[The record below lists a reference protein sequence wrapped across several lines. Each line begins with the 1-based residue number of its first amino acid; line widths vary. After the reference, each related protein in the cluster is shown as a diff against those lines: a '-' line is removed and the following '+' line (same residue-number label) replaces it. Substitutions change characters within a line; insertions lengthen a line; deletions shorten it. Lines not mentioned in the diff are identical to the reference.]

1 MKILLIAPP
10 WLEIYGDYKAAA
22 KVGLVTPP
30 LGLAYLGG
38 GILATGSEC
47 EVLDMEADQLTTAGL
62 ITHIKEN
69 KPDLIGL
76 TATTPIF
83 HNATVLA
90 EQIKKEFPIIPLAL
104 GGVHS
109 TIVGKKALEE
119 CPYFDFQVQG

>member
-47 EVLDMEADQLTTAGL
+47 EILDMEADQLTTEGL
-62 ITHIKEN
+62 IDHIEQN

-83 HNATVLA
+83 HNTTVLA
-90 EQIKKEFPIIPLAL
+90 EQIKKKFRWR
-104 GGVHS
+104 
-109 TIVGKKALEE
+109 
-119 CPYFDFQVQG
+119 

>member
-47 EVLDMEADQLTTAGL
+47 EILDMEAEQLTTAGL
-62 ITHIKEN
+62 IAHIKE
-69 KPDLIGL
+69 
-76 TATTPIF
+76 
-83 HNATVLA
+83 H
-90 EQIKKEFPIIPLAL
+90 
-104 GGVHS
+104 
-109 TIVGKKALEE
+109 
-119 CPYFDFQVQG
+119 